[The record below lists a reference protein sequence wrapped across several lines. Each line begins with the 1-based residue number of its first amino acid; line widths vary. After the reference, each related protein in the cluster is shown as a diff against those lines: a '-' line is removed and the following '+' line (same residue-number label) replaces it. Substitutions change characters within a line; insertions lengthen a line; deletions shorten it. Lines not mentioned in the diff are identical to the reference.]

1 MTQQVE
7 AVDQEL
13 MQKIISAKD
22 GSERKFKTF
31 TGSFYILKSA
41 LRYFSIKK
49 GMSFTS
55 SKIADNFPVSAP
67 VAGSSLK
74 ILAELDVVEP
84 RTSSSSPNRYMPEN
98 VDLERMEQIQEILI
112 ENFEIKEFKPE
123 D

>member
-7 AVDQEL
+7 PVDQEL
-13 MQKIISAKD
+13 MQNIVSAKD

-31 TGSFYILKSA
+31 TSSFYILKSA
-41 LRYFSIKK
+41 LRYFSVKK

-55 SKIADNFPVSAP
+55 SKVADNFPVSAP

-74 ILAELDVVEP
+74 ILDELDVVES
-84 RTSSSSPNRYMPEN
+84 RTRSSSPNRYMPEK
-98 VDLERMEQIQEILI
+98 VDLEKMEEIQEILI
-112 ENFEIKEFKPE
+112 ENFEIEEFNP

>member
-7 AVDQEL
+7 PVDQEL
-13 MQKIISAKD
+13 MQNIVSAKD

-41 LRYFSIKK
+41 LRYFSVKK

-55 SKIADNFPVSAP
+55 SKVSDNFPVSAP

-74 ILAELDVVEP
+74 ILDELGVVES
-84 RTSSSSPNRYMPEN
+84 RTRSSSPNRYMSED
-98 VDLERMEQIQEILI
+98 VDLEKMEQIQEILI
-112 ENFEIKEFKPE
+112 ENFEIKEFNPE
-123 D
+123 E

>member
-1 MTQQVE
+1 MTQQISSEDLMRQV
-7 AVDQEL
+7 VDT
-13 MQKIISAKD
+13 KD

-41 LRYFSIKK
+41 LRYFTVKK

-55 SKIADNFPVSAP
+55 SKISNNFPVSAP

-74 ILAELDVVEP
+74 ILSKLDVVEA

-98 VDLERMEQIQEILI
+98 VDLERMEEIEEILI
-112 ENFEIKEFKPE
+112 ENYEIEEFIP
-123 D
+123 